1 MARGLSS
8 DVKTELAT
16 GNIQPVHL
24 IHLNFATPLYLTDCG
39 YDLTS
44 SISGSSRTYTSS
56 GHILGISNVQESSEP
71 IKNSLNLSLSGVD
84 QSYISIA
91 LNENIINDTVQIYRG
106 FLDSSNALI
115 GDPFLLYDGFINQ
128 YSIEDDTNTAGIG
141 LEITSHW
148 GNFEKVSGRRSS
160 DVSQQRHFAS
170 DKGFEFSALTVQDIR
185 WGRE

>member
-1 MARGLSS
+1 MARGLSNS
-8 DVKTELAT
+8 VKTELAT
-16 GNIQPVHL
+16 GNIRPVHL
-24 IHLNFATPLYLTDCG
+24 IHLNFATPVYLTDCSFA
-39 YDLTS
+39 LTS
-44 SISGSSRTYTSS
+44 SISGSSRTYTAS
-56 GHILGISNVQESSEP
+56 GHILGIGSAQEGSTP
-71 IKNSLNLSLSGVD
+71 IKNSLNLTLSGVD
-84 QSYISIA
+84 QTYISVA

-170 DKGFEFSALTVQDIR
+170 DKGFEFSALTVLDLK
-185 WGRE
+185 WGRK